1 MQDNHVGFYSDALSA
16 ALAFDAAVK
25 RFNPNWAKDPSIKF
39 NFPPHAS
46 EPAAVSPN
54 VPTVNANAMAA
65 LSHAPLAPLSGQL
78 SSLGLRNLA
87 VLDSRLALDIQ
98 RVSSPAGLSDLPA
111 GAILASAQRHSMS
124 PMQYG
129 VGGAMLGGVSASPS
143 PCPLSA
149 AGSSR
154 LGPLLSQLAAV
165 NMMTGT
171 FSPRPGSAGSMPTA
185 RLPGSVP
192 RSVSLPCSAPIPC
205 LVSAGDVSVSVSRP
219 VSAGL
224 ICDRVGSCTGKG
236 VRAGPGG
243 EGKVGGARQEKASLS
258 HLLNDKSPLIRTPS
272 PEDAATPSVISASK
286 SSSSISTPST
296 VPSLSD
302 IFSPGVHQY
311 RGTSLP
317 AMTGPPRL
325 IPKTQ
330 NAGAKSP
337 PCRREAAPAK
347 ARGDGEQG
355 RETAEQEALRALVVM
370 QSSRKSST
378 AMSVTGA
385 SKAEPEVKHVHK
397 GRVLPD
403 AFDSR
408 LYGVGSG
415 KQLATEKKGK
425 QNFRGVTWDK
435 VKQVLSCAPF
445 PKRIMPS
452 QCARAQ
458 RRRIVVSFTLPQ
470 KNYAISVAYRGG
482 GLQSH
487 LPVI

>member
-1 MQDNHVGFYSDALSA
+1 
-16 ALAFDAAVK
+16 
-25 RFNPNWAKDPSIKF
+25 
-39 NFPPHAS
+39 
-46 EPAAVSPN
+46 
-54 VPTVNANAMAA
+54 MAA
-65 LSHAPLAPLSGQL
+65 RCCEARRAYTFGHGPY
-78 SSLGLRNLA
+78 
-87 VLDSRLALDIQ
+87 VALDEV
-98 RVSSPAGLSDLPA
+98 RVLARDGVVDA
-111 GAILASAQRHSMS
+111 EAAIES
-124 PMQYG
+124 
-129 VGGAMLGGVSASPS
+129 
-143 PCPLSA
+143 
-149 AGSSR
+149 
-154 LGPLLSQLAAV
+154 
-165 NMMTGT
+165 
-171 FSPRPGSAGSMPTA
+171 
-185 RLPGSVP
+185 
-192 RSVSLPCSAPIPC
+192 
-205 LVSAGDVSVSVSRP
+205 
-219 VSAGL
+219 
-224 ICDRVGSCTGKG
+224 
-236 VRAGPGG
+236 
-243 EGKVGGARQEKASLS
+243 GARQEKASLS

-355 RETAEQEALRALVVM
+355 RETAEQDALRALVVM

-385 SKAEPEVKHVHK
+385 SKAEAEVNRVHK

-408 LYGVGSG
+408 LYGAGSG
-415 KQLATEKKGK
+415 KQLATAKKGK

-435 VKQVLSCAPF
+435 VKQVLSRAPF
-445 PKRIMPS
+445 PTRIMPL
-452 QCARAQ
+452 QYARVQ
-458 RRRIVVSFTLPQ
+458 RWRIVVSLTRDLMM
-470 KNYAISVAYRGG
+470 NRCGG
-482 GLQSH
+482 FGFAWLAEGAST
-487 LPVI
+487 